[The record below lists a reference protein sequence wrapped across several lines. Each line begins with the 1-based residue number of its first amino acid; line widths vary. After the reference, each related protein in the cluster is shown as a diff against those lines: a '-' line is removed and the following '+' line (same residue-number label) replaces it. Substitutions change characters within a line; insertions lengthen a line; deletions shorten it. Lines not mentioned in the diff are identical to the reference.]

1 VLASDCTEA
10 KCLADAV
17 LRSERGSAVCTVGG
31 AVVTLKGLLGPITY
45 VAVAC
50 VAAVYVD
57 YWIGVEE
64 CPTESVD
71 LLSDPANCGTCGH
84 TCAPRQIC
92 RNGHCHEP
100 TDPIPP
106 CLDCGGQ
113 DGTCCHEPDE
123 FCCLSDDNVNF
134 VCCPDSACSCV
145 KPLPPGGITCADGRA
160 DCGPGVCCDAA
171 QFCCEVDREGQLLQF
186 CVERGGLCQ

>member
-1 VLASDCTEA
+1 MRVQAPATATALGMRVTHAP
-10 KCLADAV
+10 V
-17 LRSERGSAVCTVGG
+17 ISAVIDGCAIDTTRYRLRTREWALRYWAPSDAG
-31 AVVTLKGLLGPITY
+31 ALLRGIRQKIRPKMLDYSEKRRVGLLI
-45 VAVAC
+45 
-50 VAAVYVD
+50 
-57 YWIGVEE
+57 
-64 CPTESVD
+64 
-71 LLSDPANCGTCGH
+71 
-84 TCAPRQIC
+84 Q
-92 RNGHCHEP
+92 EP
-100 TDPIPP
+100 DDPIPP

-160 DCGPGVCCDAA
+160 DCGRGVCCDAA